1 MRSLFAS
8 LFHLFLTPL
17 GLPVL
22 AVFDASLIFF
32 FPLGIDIVLIIMTAR
47 KPELAWL
54 YPILATAGSIVGAAF
69 TFWLGRKIGE
79 HGLERFVDGKQ
90 LDRIKQR
97 INKRAAISTGVLALA
112 PPPFPFTGF
121 ILASGALDVS
131 RLGFFGTFAAARL
144 LRFGIDAT
152 LAAFYGRHII
162 RWIRSDTFQW
172 IMGGFIVIAIAG
184 TAFSAWKVIRSTKRS
199 GGREKVGRAA

>member
-1 MRSLFAS
+1 MRGLFGPF
-8 LFHLFLTPL
+8 FHLFLTPL
-17 GLPVL
+17 GLPIL

-54 YPILATAGSIVGAAF
+54 YPVLATVGSTIGAAI
-69 TFWLGRKIGE
+69 TFWLGRKLGE
-79 HGLERFVDGKQ
+79 HGLERFVDARQ
-90 LDRIKQR
+90 LDSIKKRIK
-97 INKRAAISTGVLALA
+97 KRAAISTGVLALA

-131 RLGFFGTFAAARL
+131 RTGFFVTFAAARL

-152 LAAFYGRHII
+152 LAAIYGRHII
-162 RWIRSDTFQW
+162 RWIRSDTFEW
-172 IMGGFIVIAIAG
+172 IMAGFIVLAIAG
-184 TAFSAWKVIRSTKRS
+184 TIFSARRVLRSTKRPVR
-199 GGREKVGRAA
+199 REKVRRAA

>member
-1 MRSLFAS
+1 MRGLFAAV
-8 LFHLFLTPL
+8 FHFFLTPL
-17 GLPVL
+17 GLPIL

-54 YPILATAGSIVGAAF
+54 YPVLATIGSTIGAAF

-79 HGLERFVDGKQ
+79 HGLERFVDARQ
-90 LDRIKQR
+90 LDRIKKR
-97 INKRAAISTGVLALA
+97 ISTRAAISTGVLALA

-131 RLGFFGTFAAARL
+131 RVGFFTTFAGARL
-144 LRFGIDAT
+144 LRFGVDAA
-152 LAAFYGRHII
+152 LAAMYGRHII

-184 TAFSAWKVIRSTKRS
+184 TAFSAWKVFRSTKRS
-199 GGREKVGRAA
+199 GDHEKVGRAA